1 MPPNSPKN
9 PSRPTV
15 YLTPE
20 TLALLQSAAPRGYSL
35 SGRVNAVT
43 DRYHAATADTLARLL
58 PQFTGAEQQQILTAC
73 WCWATTR
80 EPVDILRDGITAE
93 IADAAQP
100 GGDLA
105 GQNVAELLEK
115 LHALP
120 LAERLALIEWIEEKN
135 LPKPEKNTSTRI
147 CVIVYLT
154 HGSKTT
160 QPPLKS

>member
-1 MPPNSPKN
+1 MPPTPPKN

-15 YLTPE
+15 YLTPNA
-20 TLALLQSAAPRGYSL
+20 LALLQSAAPRGYSL

-43 DRYHAATADTLARLL
+43 DRYHAATTDTLARIL
-58 PQFTGAEQQQILTAC
+58 PRFTTAEQAQILAAC

-105 GQNVAELLEK
+105 GQDVAELLEK

-120 LAERLALIEWIEEKN
+120 LAERLALIEWIEEK
-135 LPKPEKNTSTRI
+135 KS
-147 CVIVYLT
+147 
-154 HGSKTT
+154 SKT
-160 QPPLKS
+160 